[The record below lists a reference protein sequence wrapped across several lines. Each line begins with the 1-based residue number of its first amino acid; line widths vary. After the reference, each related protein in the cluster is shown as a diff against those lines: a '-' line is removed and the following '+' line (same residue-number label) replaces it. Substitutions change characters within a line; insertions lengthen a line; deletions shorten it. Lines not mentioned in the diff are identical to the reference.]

1 MLTLTWVS
9 LRFIHF
15 TALMLVFGS
24 ALYGAWLAPAS
35 VRRLMSRRFLRL
47 QQHAALWSF
56 LSALLML
63 AIQAGLMGS
72 GWQDVISVS
81 VWGAVLQTQFGG
93 VWLWQIVLALVTL
106 IAALLMPRNLSRLF
120 VLLTL
125 AQFALLTGIGHAT
138 LHTGVIG
145 ALQQTNH
152 ALHLICAAAWF
163 GGLLPVIYCM
173 RIARGRW
180 QQQVVY
186 TLMRFSRYGHLAV
199 AGVLLT
205 GIANMLFIQGVAL
218 PWRTAWGQL
227 LLLKCALVLLMVAI
241 ALVNRYLLVPRMR
254 QENRRVTVYFIWM
267 TKIEW
272 GIGAVVLAIVSVF
285 ATLEPF

>member
-63 AIQAGLMGS
+63 VIQAGLMGS

>member
-180 QQQVVY
+180 QQQAVY

>member
-1 MLTLTWVS
+1 MLTLTWVT

-24 ALYGAWLAPAS
+24 ALYGAWLAPLS
-35 VRRLMSRRFLRL
+35 IRRLMSRRFLRL

-63 AIQAGLMGS
+63 AIQGGLMGS

-81 VWGAVLQTQFGG
+81 TWVAVLHTQFGG

-106 IAALLMPRNLSRLF
+106 VAALIVPRNLPRLLL
-120 VLLTL
+120 LLTL
-125 AQFALLTGIGHAT
+125 AQFALLTGVGHAT
-138 LHTGVIG
+138 LHSGGIG

-163 GGLLPVIYCM
+163 GGLLPVMYCM
-173 RIARGRW
+173 HLARGRW
-180 QQQVVY
+180 QQQAVY
-186 TLMRFSRYGHLAV
+186 TMMRFSRYGHLAV

-205 GIANMLFIQGVAL
+205 GIANILFIQSFSL
-218 PWRTAWGQL
+218 PLWAAWGQL
-227 LLLKCALVLLMVAI
+227 LLLKCALVLLMVVI
-241 ALVNRYLLVPRMR
+241 ALANRYLLVPRMR
-254 QENRRVTVYFIWM
+254 QDNRRINLYFIWM

-272 GIGAVVLAIVSVF
+272 GIGAVVLAIVSLF

>member
-1 MLTLTWVS
+1 MLTLTWVV

-35 VRRLMSRRFLRL
+35 IRRLMSRRFLRL

-56 LSALLML
+56 VSALLML

-106 IAALLMPRNLSRLF
+106 VVALIVPRDLARLLL
-120 VLLTL
+120 LLTL

-138 LHTGVIG
+138 LHSGVIG

-152 ALHLICAAAWF
+152 AMHLICAATWF

-173 RIARGRW
+173 HMAKGRW
-180 QQQVVY
+180 QQQAVY
-186 TLMRFSRYGHLAV
+186 TMMRFSRYGHLAV

-205 GIANMLFIQGVAL
+205 GITNVLFIQGFSL
-218 PWRTAWGQL
+218 PWQTAWGQL

-241 ALVNRYLLVPRMR
+241 ALANRYLLVPRMR
-254 QENRRVTVYFIWM
+254 QDSRRINRCFIWM

-272 GIGAVVLAIVSVF
+272 GVGAVVLAIVSVF

>member
-81 VWGAVLQTQFGG
+81 VWGAVLHTQFGG

-180 QQQVVY
+180 QQQAVY